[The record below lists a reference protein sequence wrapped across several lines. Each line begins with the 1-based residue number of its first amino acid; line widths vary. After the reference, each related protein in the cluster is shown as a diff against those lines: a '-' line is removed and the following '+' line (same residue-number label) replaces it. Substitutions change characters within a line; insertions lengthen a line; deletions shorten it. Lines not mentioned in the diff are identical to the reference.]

1 MEGDDNKW
9 RIPGWGAAQGQ
20 IRDAVLF
27 LCAGKGRPE
36 REQIAEELVGT
47 IRAIARGEQPPL
59 RSDPLL
65 GREDHSR
72 EAWARRVAD
81 NLVSAVMLTCERT
94 AAHVPDQNAVLREIA
109 KLALW
114 HMPNATIEAR
124 ELVRTM
130 EIEKLKQPHPGDD
143 R

>member
-1 MEGDDNKW
+1 
-9 RIPGWGAAQGQ
+9 
-20 IRDAVLF
+20 
-27 LCAGKGRPE
+27 
-36 REQIAEELVGT
+36 
-47 IRAIARGEQPPL
+47 
-59 RSDPLL
+59 
-65 GREDHSR
+65 
-72 EAWARRVAD
+72 
-81 NLVSAVMLTCERT
+81 MLTCERT